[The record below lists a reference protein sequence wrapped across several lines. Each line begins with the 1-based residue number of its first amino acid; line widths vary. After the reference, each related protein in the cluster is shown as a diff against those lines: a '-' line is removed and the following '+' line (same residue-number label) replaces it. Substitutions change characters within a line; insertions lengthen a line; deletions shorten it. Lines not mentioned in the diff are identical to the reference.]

1 MAHSAVG
8 ETLTMKPIS
17 NPYATSGV
25 RTGDGLGHIG
35 AVQPSKV
42 QPRVVP
48 GWLWPGLT
56 SS

>member
-25 RTGDGLGHIG
+25 RTGDGLGHIA

-42 QPRVVP
+42 QPRVVA